1 MGAIESSSAATRVTV
16 RAGHDRESTAV
27 LDAYLSARGLAT
39 ARRFEP
45 KDDDD
50 LNDALCAGEF
60 DRVVFAN
67 LDALFQTV
75 WTGHGELDR
84 WKSAGVRI
92 ELASPP
98 DGEPNGW
105 RATVDATYQ
114 SHARWRRNRRRGQI
128 IAACILSVLAIAAI
142 AVLFLVIPPAQ

>member
-1 MGAIESSSAATRVTV
+1 MGAVKSSDNATRIAV
-16 RAGHDRESTAV
+16 RSGHDRDSTAA
-27 LDAYLSARGLAT
+27 LDAYLSAQGLAS

-50 LNDALCAGEF
+50 LNDALCAGQF
-60 DRVVFAN
+60 DQVIFAN

-84 WKSAGVRI
+84 WESAGVRI

-98 DGEPNGW
+98 NGEADTW
-105 RATVDATYQ
+105 RSTADATYQ
-114 SHARWRRNRRRGQI
+114 SHARWRRHRRRGQI
-128 IAACILSVLAIAAI
+128 IAACILSALAIVAV
-142 AVLFLVIPPAQ
+142 AVLFLVIPPAK